1 MPFFWNIE
9 NTKLAKEWDKGKYKD
24 VTTGDII
31 LIGRIIQNKKMKGY
45 NYGSFILE
53 KEDIPYLEKW
63 LLENAEDKEDK
74 KEAKRL
80 VEIAGMLIGAK
91 FGRIH
96 KIRIGD

>member
-31 LIGRIIQNKKMKGY
+31 LIGRIIQNKKMGGY

-63 LLENAEDKEDK
+63 LYENAEDKEDK

-91 FGRIH
+91 FGRTH
-96 KIRIGD
+96 KI